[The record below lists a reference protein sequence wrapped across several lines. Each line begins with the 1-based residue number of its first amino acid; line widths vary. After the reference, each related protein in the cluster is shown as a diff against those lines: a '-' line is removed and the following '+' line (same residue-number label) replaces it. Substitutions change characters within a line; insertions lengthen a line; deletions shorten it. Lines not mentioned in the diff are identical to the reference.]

1 MSPLKGEIL
10 RFGVVGLINSV
21 FGYLLGVG
29 LFSAFEHFSTAL
41 VISLVST
48 SISIVF
54 SFTMQKLFV
63 FRVRG
68 QWLRQFLKGIVVY
81 SFVTL
86 IGAVMFAALMDSF
99 GLNVWLAQA
108 IVIGSTAIFGFIGS
122 KMFTFRQLQNPG
134 QPLPTQSPDEVG
146 ESTG

>member
-29 LFSAFEHFSTAL
+29 LFNAFEPYAPAL
-41 VISLVST
+41 VISLIST
-48 SISIVF
+48 SLSIVF

-68 QWLRQFLKGIVVY
+68 HWLRQFLKGILVY

-86 IGAVMFAALMDSF
+86 IGAVIFAQLMDTF

-108 IVIGSTAIFGFIGS
+108 IVIGSTAIIGFIGS
-122 KMFTFRQLQNPG
+122 KMFTFKPSQNLEG
-134 QPLPTQSPDEVG
+134 RSETEVPDELSD
-146 ESTG
+146 STG

>member
-10 RFGVVGLINSV
+10 RFGIVGLINSV

-29 LFSAFEHFSTAL
+29 LFSAFEPYATAL

-68 QWLRQFLKGIVVY
+68 HWFRQFFKGILVY

-86 IGAVMFAALMDSF
+86 IGAVMFAQLMDTF

-108 IVIGSTAIFGFIGS
+108 IVIGSTAIIGFIGS
-122 KMFTFRQLQNPG
+122 KLFTFR
-134 QPLPTQSPDEVG
+134 PLRNRNDPPET
-146 ESTG
+146 ESADNLS

>member
-29 LFSAFEHFSTAL
+29 LFSAFEPYATAL

-68 QWLRQFLKGIVVY
+68 NWFRQFLKGILVY

-86 IGAVMFAALMDSF
+86 IGAVMFAQLMDTF

-108 IVIGSTAIFGFIGS
+108 IVIGSTAIIGFIGS
-122 KMFTFRQLQNPG
+122 KMFTFKSS
-134 QPLPTQSPDEVG
+134 QSVDGPPQTEFPDELG
-146 ESTG
+146 ESTR

>member
-29 LFSAFEHFSTAL
+29 LFSAFEHYATAL

-48 SISIVF
+48 SLSIVF

-68 QWLRQFLKGIVVY
+68 HWLRQFLKGIVVY

-86 IGAVMFAALMDSF
+86 IGAVMFAALMDTF

-108 IVIGSTAIFGFIGS
+108 IVIGSTAVIGFIGS
-122 KMFTFRQLQNPG
+122 KMFTFRPLRNPN
-134 QPLPTQSPDEVG
+134 QTPPTQSADELG
-146 ESTG
+146 ESTE